1 MKIFYAPDEGDAQA
15 WDFDP
20 LRMLTTEAEAIET
33 VTGLTY
39 IQFGEALENGSMKA
53 FRALVWTLRKRHG
66 EAELHY
72 RDVDFPIGALTFE
85 NDDAPGDEQE
95 EAEQAG
101 PKEEADSP
109 ADGSD

>member
-1 MKIFYAPDEGDAQA
+1 MKIFYAPDDGDAQA

-20 LRMLTTEAEAIET
+20 MRMLTTEAEAIET

-53 FRALVWTLRKRHG
+53 FRALVWIMRKRH
-66 EAELHY
+66 EDPTLKY

-85 NDDAPGDEQE
+85 ADDEEPADDEQVDVP
-95 EAEQAG
+95 G

-109 ADGSD
+109 GDADN